1 MKLSVEDI
9 GLDEYD
15 ENSIGA
21 EQSISVTTLQD
32 WQLVASAL
40 VPTDGS
46 DSPAEEHSH
55 VSSFKAETSQI
66 SNIVPAMPSSLYVP
80 VHTRQPL
87 FRRLYSCIQ
96 PAAAK
101 LWISSLN
108 AVLRE
113 LKF

>member
-1 MKLSVEDI
+1 MKLLEFPSVNSLLVTPQLHQLLVRMKTKYILLFFDLRVHSEEDEKPEALGAAMKLSVEDI

-32 WQLVASAL
+32 GQLVASAL

-55 VSSFKAETSQI
+55 VSS
-66 SNIVPAMPSSLYVP
+66 
-80 VHTRQPL
+80 
-87 FRRLYSCIQ
+87 
-96 PAAAK
+96 
-101 LWISSLN
+101 
-108 AVLRE
+108 
-113 LKF
+113 